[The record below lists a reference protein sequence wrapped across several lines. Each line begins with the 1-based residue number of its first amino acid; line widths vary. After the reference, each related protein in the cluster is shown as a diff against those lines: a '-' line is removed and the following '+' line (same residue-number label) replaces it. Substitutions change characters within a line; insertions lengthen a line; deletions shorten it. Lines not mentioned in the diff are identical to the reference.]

1 MRLEDITVALRP
13 RQPWEAVDLGLALV
27 RRDYPRIMGLWAVTV
42 LPVWALICGLC
53 WSLPWLAMILI
64 WWLKPLYDRIPLYF
78 ISRATFGQRPGFME
92 TFRAWPGLWSRFL
105 FSSLFLTR
113 LSPLRSFALPV
124 YQLEGQRGKAVRT
137 RLKGLALDGG
147 GGGSAA
153 TWAFIKLETAV
164 LIGLWTLTADF
175 MPESGIPSVSD
186 IIEGVATEE
195 EPGQAFQWYLN
206 ILYMVAITAIEPFY
220 AGAGFG
226 LYLNSRIKLE
236 GWDIELTFRRL
247 ASRLRSAA
255 GVAAAMICFL
265 LLGTGL
271 PAQEAATQAAPP
283 AAAAPAQKAGKSD
296 AADTAAEILE
306 RPEFKIHM
314 RKVRLPKVKD
324 APQIGEGFSAL
335 GYLFQLL
342 GYAVLAAA
350 IAGLVWLIIRNRH
363 LFAGVNLVKVKPV
376 KSAALIPKSIMG
388 MEITRESLPEDILGA
403 AAAAWNHGRVR
414 EALSLLY
421 RGALAHMVEKNRL
434 PIRESDTE
442 DDCLLH
448 VGKSAEERV
457 TTYFRSLTLIWVRAA
472 YAGLEATSEE
482 FQDLCRRW
490 PFGSGRV
497 NLGNGIGTVL
507 TKTAGCLL
515 LGCLLTGCDTEEV
528 EIPSGYK
535 GRARTDP
542 FLAAQL
548 LLEEYDHSAEKKNS
562 MPKLPESPEYSMLVV
577 SGEAG
582 ISALRAQ
589 QLLDWCARGGHVV
602 YPLAGCRPYNDWG
615 FIDIG
620 AGLGYTGN
628 ADRAD
633 PLLELIKVKRSYRS
647 TKKEPSKDKAS
658 SDKNKKAP
666 TPTPPVESKPAPEK
680 APIKTAED
688 VPTRTDSIVWDG
700 EPLHIEMP
708 QFVSLSYEGQPRKGD
723 YLAGTVDNSSVISI
737 AYGRGRVT
745 VLNHARPLRN
755 RYLGDAGHADFL
767 LALADPEQMRDVTF
781 VVDLEGDGFLSL
793 LWEKAWRPLVGLALL
808 LAFWL
813 WRNLPRFGP
822 IRTAELHTTKH
833 FVDHIWALGQFFHRL
848 RRDDVLLNAAADAVR
863 ARATRLFPHLHDGGD
878 AALIP
883 LLVQRS
889 GLPEERVKAALA
901 ATPPGQPWMAVR
913 LLQDQ
918 QTLRNSLA
926 H

>member
-27 RRDYPRIMGLWAVTV
+27 RRDYPRIIGLWAVTV

-53 WSLPWLAMILI
+53 WRLPWLAMTLI

-113 LSPLRSFALPV
+113 LSSLRSFALPV
-124 YQLEGQRGKAVRT
+124 YQLEGQRGKAVRN

-164 LIGLWTLTADF
+164 VIGLWTLTADF
-175 MPESGIPSVSD
+175 MPDSGIPSLSD
-186 IIEGVATEE
+186 MIEGVATEE
-195 EPGQAFQWYLN
+195 EPGLAFQWYVTV
-206 ILYMVAITAIEPFY
+206 LYMVAITAIEPFY

-247 ASRLRSAA
+247 ASRLRNAA
-255 GVAAAMICFL
+255 GVVAALVCFL
-265 LLGTGL
+265 LAGVSLS
-271 PAQEAATQAAPP
+271 AQEAPPP
-283 AAAAPAQKAGKSD
+283 AVSAATTPAPSARNTEVSESEASAKAR
-296 AADTAAEILE
+296 EILAK
-306 RPEFKIHM
+306 PDFKIHT
-314 RKVRLPKVKD
+314 RKVKLPKVKN
-324 APQIGEGFSAL
+324 APAIGNGMGAL
-335 GYLFQLL
+335 GYLFQIL
-342 GYAVLAAA
+342 GYAALLAL
-350 IAGLVWLIIRNRH
+350 IGGLVWLIIRNRH
-363 LFAGVNLVKVKPV
+363 LFASTSLVKVKPV
-376 KSAALIPKSIMG
+376 KAAALIPKSIMG

-403 AAAAWNHGRVR
+403 AGEAWKQGRLR

-442 DDCLLH
+442 DDCLVH

-457 TTYFRSLTLIWVRAA
+457 TLYFRSLTLIWVRAA
-472 YAGLEATSEE
+472 YAGLEATAEE
-482 FQDLCRRW
+482 FEDLRRRW

-497 NLGNGIGTVL
+497 KLDNGVGPVL
-507 TKTAGCLL
+507 AKTASCLL
-515 LGCLLTGCDTEEV
+515 LGFLLTGCDTEEV

-548 LLEEYDHSAEKKNS
+548 LLREFDHAADKKNTL
-562 MPKLPESPEYSMLVV
+562 PKLPEPPDYSVLVV

-589 QLLDWCARGGHVV
+589 QLLDWCARGGHLV

-615 FIDIG
+615 FIDVG

-628 ADRAD
+628 ADRLD
-633 PLLELIKVKRSYRS
+633 PLLELIKVKRSYGS
-647 TKKEPSKDKAS
+647 SKKDTESADK
-658 SDKNKKAP
+658 KKKAP
-666 TPTPPVESKPAPEK
+666 ASPLEKKPASETERVK
-680 APIKTAED
+680 SAED
-688 VPTRTDSIVWDG
+688 VPTRRDSILWGDKS
-700 EPLHIEMP
+700 LHIEMP
-708 QFVSLSYEGQPRKGD
+708 QFVTLHYENKTRRGD
-723 YLAGTVDNSSVISI
+723 YLAGTAEDASVISLVH
-737 AYGRGRVT
+737 GQGRVT

-755 RYLGDAGHADFL
+755 RYLDSAQHADFL
-767 LALADPEQMRDVTF
+767 LALADPEQLREVTF
-781 VVDLEGDGFLSL
+781 VVDLEGGGFLSL

-822 IRTAELHTTKH
+822 IRTAELHSTKH

-901 ATPPGQPWMAVR
+901 PTPPGQPWMAVR

-926 H
+926 